1 MGYDFPD
8 LNRLVAPHSVAVIG
22 ASDRASSVGCEALR
36 NLSQHSDFNGKI
48 YPVNPK
54 RDTIMG
60 LKTYPDMAS
69 LPAGGVDVAMI
80 CVPADRVLG
89 ALRDAA
95 DVGTRFAVLFTS
107 GFAET
112 GDAGKFIEDEMQAIA
127 QASGMRIYGPN
138 VPGLSNIN
146 QRIGLTFSPVFKDDK
161 MGGKIGLVTQ
171 GGGLGR
177 SFIQAS
183 ERNIGIG
190 LWASTGN
197 ESDLQLG
204 DFIHHMAH
212 DPNISVIAVLAESL
226 RDGPRFLAAAQAAA
240 KAGKPIIAMKVGQSE
255 YGVKATQS
263 HTAAMAGSADVTSA
277 LFRQHGI
284 VEVNDID
291 ELIDTA
297 ALFARAGI
305 RKRKGICVYSFS
317 GGTGALAADM
327 VGSEGLT
334 LAEFTPQTVAA
345 LKDLAPS
352 YAAVENPVD
361 LTTAVFTIED
371 MNRKCLEL
379 VANDPDT
386 DIVLLPTPANYGA
399 ITDLSAADVI
409 ALAEGDTLFVPVWM
423 AGYDAKGYA
432 ALNAAGINPFHSLGK
447 AAKAMKRLIWR
458 GNWQAGDLP
467 DARPQAALPKGTLD
481 ESAAKTFLTKSG
493 IATPSGDAVTNAAEA
508 VTLADRIGYPVVLKA
523 LVPGLLHKT
532 EAGGVAIGLSDA
544 TAVRAAWDAMQQRLA
559 SQDIALNRGLI
570 EQMVTQTG
578 TECVIGL
585 HDDPSFGPVLSFGL
599 GGIFVEAIGD
609 VTYRSVPIDAAE
621 AGRMI
626 EDIRGRALLG
636 PLRGRKGAD
645 KTALADAL
653 VTVSKLGAQGQ
664 IAELDLNPV
673 LAGPD
678 GIMALDALIVRAQND
693 ATTGEKS

>member
-1 MGYDFPD
+1 MAYVFPD
-8 LNRLVAPHSVAVIG
+8 LSRLIAPQSVAVIG
-22 ASDRASSVGCEALR
+22 ASDRAHSVGCEALK
-36 NLSQHSDFNGKI
+36 NLSQHSDFTGEI
-48 YPVNPK
+48 YPINPK
-54 RDTIMG
+54 RDTILG
-60 LKTYPDMAS
+60 LKAYPDMAS
-69 LPAGGVDVAMI
+69 LPKDGVDVAMV

-95 DVGTRFAVLFTS
+95 DAGTQFAVVFTS

-112 GDAGKFIEDEMQAIA
+112 GEAGKLIEAEMHAIS

-146 QRIGLTFSPVFKDDK
+146 RRIGLTFSPVFKDDK

-204 DFIHHMAH
+204 DFVHYMAQ
-212 DPNISVIAVLAESL
+212 DPDISVIAVLAESL
-226 RDGPRFLAAAQAAA
+226 RDGPRFLAAAKAAA
-240 KAGKPIIAMKVGQSE
+240 EAGKPIIAMKVGQSE

-263 HTAAMAGSADVTSA
+263 HTAAMAGSAAVTSA

-305 RKRKGICVYSFS
+305 RKRNGICVYSFS

-327 VGSEGLT
+327 VGAAGLT
-334 LAEFTPQTVAA
+334 LSEFAPQTVTA
-345 LKDLAPS
+345 LKALAPS

-361 LTTAVFTIED
+361 LTTAVFTVED
-371 MNRKCLEL
+371 MNRNCLEL
-379 VANDPDT
+379 VAKDPGT
-386 DIVLLPTPANYGA
+386 DIVLLPTPANYGG

-409 ALAEGDTLFVPVWM
+409 ALSGGDTLFVPVWM
-423 AGYDAKGYA
+423 AGYDAKGYR
-432 ALNAAGINPFHSLGK
+432 ALNEAGINPFHSLGK

-458 GNWQAGDLP
+458 GNWQAGDTP
-467 DARPQAALPKGTLD
+467 DDGTVAALPKGALD
-481 ESAAKTFLTKSG
+481 EAAAKTFLDGAG
-493 IATPSGDAVTNAAEA
+493 IATPRGGVAVNASEA
-508 VTLADRIGYPVVLKA
+508 VEQADAIGYPVVLKA

-532 EAGGVAIGLSDA
+532 EAGGVAIGLADA
-544 TAVRAAWDAMQQRLA
+544 AAVRAAWSAMSTKLA
-559 SQDIALNRGLI
+559 TQKITLNRGLI
-570 EQMVTQTG
+570 EQMVTLTG

-585 HDDPSFGPVLSFGL
+585 HDDPAFGPVLSFGL

-609 VTYRSVPIDAAE
+609 VTYRSVPIGPAE
-621 AGRMI
+621 AARMI
-626 EDIRGRALLG
+626 DDIRGHALLG

-645 KTALADAL
+645 KAALADVL
-653 VTVSKLGAQGQ
+653 VAVSKLGTQGQ

-678 GIMALDALIVRAQND
+678 RVVALDALIVRAGN
-693 ATTGEKS
+693 EE

>member
-1 MGYDFPD
+1 MAYDFPD
-8 LNRLVAPHSVAVIG
+8 LNRLIAPQSVAVIG
-22 ASDRASSVGCEALR
+22 ASDRAHSVGCEALI
-36 NLSQHSDFNGKI
+36 NLSQHSDFTGEI

-60 LKTYPDMAS
+60 LKAYPNMAS
-69 LPAGGVDVAMI
+69 LPDGGVDVAMV

-95 DVGTRFAVLFTS
+95 DVGTRFAVVFTS

-112 GDAGKFIEDEMQAIA
+112 GEEGKLIEAEMQVIA
-127 QASGMRIYGPN
+127 RATGMRIYGPN

-146 QRIGLTFSPVFKDDK
+146 RRIGLTFSPVFKDDK

-197 ESDLQLG
+197 EADLQLG

-212 DPNISVIAVLAESL
+212 DPDISVIAVLAESL
-226 RDGPRFLAAAQAAA
+226 RDGPRFLTAAQAAA

-263 HTAAMAGSADVTSA
+263 HTAAMAGSAAVTSA

-327 VGSEGLT
+327 VGSAGLT
-334 LAEFTPQTVAA
+334 LAEFAPETVAA
-345 LKDLAPS
+345 LKNIAPS
-352 YAAVENPVD
+352 YAAVDNPVD
-361 LTTAVFTIED
+361 LTTAVFTIKD
-371 MNRKCLEL
+371 MNRNCLEL
-379 VANDPDT
+379 AAKDPDT
-386 DIVLLPTPANYGA
+386 DIVLLPTPANYGG
-399 ITDLSAADVI
+399 ITDLAAADVI
-409 ALAEGDTLFVPVWM
+409 ALAGGDTLFVPVWM
-423 AGYDAKGYA
+423 AGYDAKGYT
-432 ALNAAGINPFHSLGK
+432 ALNEAGINPFHSLGK

-458 GNWQAGDLP
+458 GNWQAGDAP
-467 DARPQAALPKGTLD
+467 DAHPASALPEGALD
-481 ESAAKTFLTKSG
+481 EAAAKTFLAKAG
-493 IATPSGDAVTNAAEA
+493 IPTPRGDVATGASEAA
-508 VTLADRIGYPVVLKA
+508 TLANSLGYPVVLKA

-532 EAGGVAIGLSDA
+532 EAGGVAIGLADA
-544 TAVRAAWDAMQQRLA
+544 AAVRAAWGAMEATLA
-559 SQDIALNRGLI
+559 AQDITLKRGLV
-570 EQMVTQTG
+570 EQMVTQSG

-585 HDDPSFGPVLSFGL
+585 HDDPAFGMVLSFGL

-609 VTYRSVPIDAAE
+609 VTYRSVPIGPAE
-621 AGRMI
+621 AARMI
-626 EDIRGRALLG
+626 DDIRGHALLG
-636 PLRGRKGAD
+636 PLRGRKGVD
-645 KTALADAL
+645 KAALADVL
-653 VTVSKLGAQGQ
+653 VAVSKLGVPGR

-678 GIMALDALIVRAQND
+678 GVIALDALIVRTEND
-693 ATTGEKS
+693 K

>member
-1 MGYDFPD
+1 MAYVFPD
-8 LNRLVAPHSVAVIG
+8 LSRLIAPQSVAVIG
-22 ASDRASSVGCEALR
+22 ASDRAHSVGCEALK
-36 NLSQHSDFNGKI
+36 NLSQHSDFTGEI
-48 YPVNPK
+48 YPINPK
-54 RDTIMG
+54 RDTILG
-60 LKTYPDMAS
+60 LKAYPDMAS
-69 LPAGGVDVAMI
+69 LPKAGVDVAMV

-95 DVGTRFAVLFTS
+95 DAGTQFAVVFTS

-112 GDAGKFIEDEMQAIA
+112 GEAGKLIEAEMHAIS

-146 QRIGLTFSPVFKDDK
+146 RRIGLTFSPVFKDDK

-204 DFIHHMAH
+204 DFVHYMAQ
-212 DPNISVIAVLAESL
+212 DPDISVIAVLAESL

-263 HTAAMAGSADVTSA
+263 HTAAMAGSAAVTSA

-327 VGSEGLT
+327 VGSAGLT
-334 LAEFTPQTVAA
+334 LSDFAPQTVSA
-345 LKDLAPS
+345 LKALAPS

-371 MNRKCLEL
+371 MNRNCLEL
-379 VANDPDT
+379 VAKDPTT
-386 DIVLLPTPANYGA
+386 DIVLLPTPANYGG

-409 ALAEGDTLFVPVWM
+409 ALSGGDTLFVPVWM
-423 AGYDAKGYA
+423 AGYDAKGYHT
-432 ALNAAGINPFHSLGK
+432 LNDAGVNPFHSLGK

-458 GNWQAGDLP
+458 GNWQAGDTP
-467 DARPQAALPKGTLD
+467 DTTEVAALPKGVLD
-481 ESAAKTFLTKSG
+481 EAAAKTFLDGAG
-493 IATPSGDAVTNAAEA
+493 IATPRGGVAANASEA
-508 VTLADRIGYPVVLKA
+508 VEQAGAIGYPVVLKA

-532 EAGGVAIGLSDA
+532 EAGGVAIGLADA
-544 TAVRAAWDAMQQRLA
+544 AGVRAAWAAMEAQLA
-559 SQDIALNRGLI
+559 TQEITLKRGLI
-570 EQMVTQTG
+570 EQMVTLTG

-585 HDDPSFGPVLSFGL
+585 HDDPAFGPVLSFGL

-609 VTYRSVPIDAAE
+609 VTYRSVPIGPAE
-621 AGRMI
+621 AARMI
-626 EDIRGRALLG
+626 DDIRGHALLG
-636 PLRGRKGAD
+636 PLRGRRGAD
-645 KTALADAL
+645 KAALADVL
-653 VTVSKLGAQGQ
+653 VAVSKLGTQGQ

-678 GIMALDALIVRAQND
+678 RVVALDALIVRAEN
-693 ATTGEKS
+693 EE

>member
-1 MGYDFPD
+1 MTYVFPD
-8 LNRLVAPHSVAVIG
+8 LSRLIAPQSVAVIG
-22 ASDRASSVGCEALR
+22 ASDRAHSVGCEALK
-36 NLSQHSDFNGKI
+36 NLSQHSDFTGEI
-48 YPVNPK
+48 YPINPK
-54 RDTIMG
+54 RDTILG
-60 LKTYPDMAS
+60 LKAYPDMVS
-69 LPAGGVDVAMI
+69 LPKSGVDVAMV
-80 CVPADRVLG
+80 CVPANRVLG

-95 DVGTRFAVLFTS
+95 DAGTHFAVVFTS

-112 GDAGKFIEDEMQAIA
+112 GEEGKLIEAEMHAIS

-146 QRIGLTFSPVFKDDK
+146 RRIGLTFSPVFKDDK
-161 MGGKIGLVTQ
+161 KGGKIGLVTQ

-204 DFIHHMAH
+204 DFVHYMAQ
-212 DPNISVIAVLAESL
+212 DPDISVIAVLAESL

-263 HTAAMAGSADVTSA
+263 HTAAMAGSAAVTSA

-327 VGSEGLT
+327 VGSAGLT
-334 LAEFTPQTVAA
+334 LSDFAPQTVSA
-345 LKDLAPS
+345 LKALAPS

-371 MNRKCLEL
+371 MNRNCLEL
-379 VANDPDT
+379 VAKDPTT
-386 DIVLLPTPANYGA
+386 DIVLLPTPANYGG

-409 ALAEGDTLFVPVWM
+409 ALSGGDTLFVPVWM
-423 AGYDAKGYA
+423 AGYDAKGYH
-432 ALNAAGINPFHSLGK
+432 ALNDAGINPFHSLGK

-458 GNWQAGDLP
+458 GNWQAGDTP
-467 DARPQAALPKGTLD
+467 DTTEVAALPKGVLD
-481 ESAAKTFLTKSG
+481 EAAAKTFLDGAG
-493 IATPSGDAVTNAAEA
+493 IATPRGGVAANASEA
-508 VTLADRIGYPVVLKA
+508 VEQAGAIGYPVVLKA

-532 EAGGVAIGLSDA
+532 EAGGVAIGLADA
-544 TAVRAAWDAMQQRLA
+544 AGVRAAWAAMEAQLA
-559 SQDIALNRGLI
+559 TQEITLKRGLI
-570 EQMVTQTG
+570 EQMVTLTG

-585 HDDPSFGPVLSFGL
+585 HDDPAFGPVLSFGL

-609 VTYRSVPIDAAE
+609 VTYRSVPIGPAE
-621 AGRMI
+621 AARMI
-626 EDIRGRALLG
+626 DDIRGHALLG
-636 PLRGRKGAD
+636 PLRGRRGAD
-645 KTALADAL
+645 KAALADVL
-653 VTVSKLGAQGQ
+653 VAVSKLGTQGQ

-678 GIMALDALIVRAQND
+678 RVVALDALIVRAEN
-693 ATTGEKS
+693 EE